1 MRNLI
6 VNRRHICRWRAV
18 VLQHRAVPACRRRRG
33 GSRESPPPRSV
44 RRRVPRHPLSTP
56 GGFIMSVAT
65 RKSSI
70 VLLAALAV
78 AAMLGLGACS
88 RSNSV
93 SDSLMGPSRGGAG
106 SFQNGLPNA
115 ALSSVSLAP
124 ASVTGGASS
133 AGTVTLTSA
142 APSGGLVVKL
152 ASNRAGVS
160 VPGQITVAAGATS
173 GGFTVTTSTVTA
185 TTSASISANLGGVT
199 VSATLTITAGGV
211 APPPPPVAV
220 NPCTSLT
227 GLSATVV
234 NATASVPQFRATR
247 LRVEISGDTPT
258 GTINTLG
265 GCAPVAA
272 PAVSFISGT
281 GSLTRGGA
289 SVTAPGAPPRWGA
302 RSAPGRAPG
311 PGVGPRPGGRG
322 HRARDRLPG
331 PLGSGPWPADSA
343 A

>member
-106 SFQNGLPNA
+106 SVPNGVPHA
-115 ALSSVSLAP
+115 ALSSVSPPPRAP
-124 ASVTGGASS
+124 RPGSVTGGASS

-160 VPGQITVAAGATS
+160 VPGQITLAAGATS
-173 GGFTVTTSTVTA
+173 GG
-185 TTSASISANLGGVT
+185 LH
-199 VSATLTITAGGV
+199 
-211 APPPPPVAV
+211 APP
-220 NPCTSLT
+220 
-227 GLSATVV
+227 AT
-234 NATASVPQFRATR
+234 
-247 LRVEISGDTPT
+247 
-258 GTINTLG
+258 
-265 GCAPVAA
+265 
-272 PAVSFISGT
+272 
-281 GSLTRGGA
+281 
-289 SVTAPGAPPRWGA
+289 
-302 RSAPGRAPG
+302 
-311 PGVGPRPGGRG
+311 
-322 HRARDRLPG
+322 
-331 PLGSGPWPADSA
+331 
-343 A
+343 

>member
-70 VLLAALAV
+70 VLLAALGGTPIRV
-78 AAMLGLGACS
+78 LGPCS
-88 RSNSV
+88 RLNSV

-211 APPPPPVAV
+211 APPPPPVAL

-227 GLSATVV
+227 GLSAPVG
-234 NATASVPQFRATR
+234 NATAPGPQFRAPR
-247 LRVEISGDTPT
+247 LRLAIPGDTPT
-258 GTINTLG
+258 GTITPLG

-289 SVTAPGAPPRWGA
+289 SVTATGAAPP
-302 RSAPGRAPG
+302 
-311 PGVGPRPGGRG
+311 VGPPLFPAPARAAGGG
-322 HRARDRLPG
+322 V
-331 PLGSGPWPADSA
+331 
-343 A
+343 

>member
-106 SFQNGLPNA
+106 SFQHGLPTP
-115 ALSSVSLAP
+115 ALSPVSLAP

-142 APSGGLVVKL
+142 APSGGLVVKV
-152 ASNRAGVS
+152 AGNRGR
-160 VPGQITVAAGATS
+160 GGGS
-173 GGFTVTTSTVTA
+173 GGRR
-185 TTSASISANLGGVT
+185 
-199 VSATLTITAGGV
+199 
-211 APPPPPVAV
+211 
-220 NPCTSLT
+220 
-227 GLSATVV
+227 
-234 NATASVPQFRATR
+234 Q
-247 LRVEISGDTPT
+247 SG
-258 GTINTLG
+258 
-265 GCAPVAA
+265 
-272 PAVSFISGT
+272 
-281 GSLTRGGA
+281 
-289 SVTAPGAPPRWGA
+289 
-302 RSAPGRAPG
+302 
-311 PGVGPRPGGRG
+311 
-322 HRARDRLPG
+322 
-331 PLGSGPWPADSA
+331 
-343 A
+343 